1 MRRKI
6 DSHSFQSTDYSNL
19 RKEFFWKSC
28 LKRGMPSFQ
37 IDRALLSDFL
47 EKRGYRTHLNFGNVE
62 VVQLVNNVVFLKTP
76 QDVFNDLLKI
86 IKEQKNDLLRSCFIE
101 QGESL
106 LLLKKAILGSLP
118 LIELDRYRDT
128 RQSVHLFY
136 QNGIIK
142 ITRDKKKTLS
152 YKKFRKQKQY
162 IFSEQIIRRNIKSK
176 DEKGSDFK
184 KFISLATN
192 NEMHFNSVCSAIG
205 YLVSSYKNPSL
216 VKAIIITD
224 ILSQAKNDAYGRSGK
239 GILVKALAKVISVA
253 EYNGKV
259 TDLTNDKFVFQN
271 VNLNTTLIVLQD
283 VTKGF
288 LFESLFSTL
297 TDDMSIERK
306 HRPKINIPFTDSP
319 KIALT
324 TNYTIPQETDSFKDR
339 KHLVTL
345 NNFFNANNKPEKY
358 FKQLLFEWDND
369 EWNRFDNFI
378 IECVQLFLR
387 KGLIAYESEN
397 LKLQKLIN
405 HTSKDFVH
413 LMNTDYDRLN
423 DYFGLKELAEM
434 LEVDAEE
441 PRTRSKIVS
450 QWIDLYAIFKGYKVE
465 KRKSAGVTKIC
476 FKV

>member
-1 MRRKI
+1 MRNSKQ
-6 DSHSFQSTDYSNL
+6 SHSFQSIQSSKFK
-19 RKEFFWKSC
+19 KETFWKGC
-28 LKRGMPSFQ
+28 IKNGVPSFQ
-37 IDRALLSDFL
+37 FDRALLSDFL
-47 EKRGYRTHLNFGNVE
+47 EKMGYRSYSSFGNVQ
-62 VVQLVNNVVFLKTP
+62 VVQLLNGIVFIKTP
-76 QDVFNDLLKI
+76 QDIFNDLLI
-86 IKEQKNDLLRSCFIE
+86 LIKEQKNDLLRSCFIE
-101 QGESL
+101 QGENL
-106 LLLKKAILGSLP
+106 LLVKKAILGSLP

-128 RQSVHLFY
+128 RKTVHLFY

-142 ITRDKKKTLS
+142 ITKSKRKAFS
-152 YKKFRKQKQY
+152 YKKFGKRKHY
-162 IFSEQIIRRNIKSK
+162 IFSEQIIRRNIKLIDRK
-176 DEKGSDFK
+176 NSDIK
-184 KFISLATN
+184 KFISLVTN
-192 NEMHFNSVCSAIG
+192 DDSHFNSVCSAIG

-224 ILSQAKNDAYGRSGK
+224 ILSQVKNDAYGRSGK
-239 GILVKALAKVISVA
+239 GILVKVLSKIINVT

-297 TDDMSIERK
+297 TDNMSIERK
-306 HRPKINIPFTDSP
+306 HRPKINMPFTDSP

-345 NNFFNANNKPEKY
+345 NNFFNAKNKPEKY
-358 FKQLLFEWDND
+358 FKHLLFEWDDD

-378 IECVQLFLR
+378 IECVQLFLK
-387 KGLIAYESEN
+387 KGLITYESED
-397 LKLQKLIN
+397 LKLKKLIN
-405 HTSKDFVH
+405 QTSRDFVH

-423 DYFGLKELAEM
+423 DYFGLKELAQM

-441 PRTRSKIVS
+441 PRTRSKLVS

-476 FKV
+476 FKI